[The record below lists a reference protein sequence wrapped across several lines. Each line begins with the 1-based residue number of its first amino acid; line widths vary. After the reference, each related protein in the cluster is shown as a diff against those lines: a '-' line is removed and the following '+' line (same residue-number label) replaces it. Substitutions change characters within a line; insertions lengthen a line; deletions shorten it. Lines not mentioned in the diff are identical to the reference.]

1 MPGMSLINW
10 IVIGVLALLAGVMA
24 NWVPRPQWLRNIHL
38 FIALGVLVAATAV
51 MNFVFQSEPD
61 ENTTA
66 IGTRELDE
74 EPRPAI
80 ATDTYVLRVSR
91 MVDTND
97 EDKIDLDTGCPGWG
111 DMWPRVGPPRC
122 GELGDVVVDEEG
134 IHTGDDKP
142 RLLLLGRE
150 SAGGHTS
157 CLAGLTDESARRVG
171 KLPLASLG
179 VGSEICVK
187 TDFENT
193 GLVRIKDIATDQNG
207 ELRELTI
214 SYQVWTKR

>member
-38 FIALGVLVAATAV
+38 FIALGVLVLATAAL
-51 MNFVFQSEPD
+51 NFVFQSEPD
-61 ENTTA
+61 GQAE
-66 IGTRELDE
+66 E
-74 EPRPAI
+74 EPRPTT

-111 DMWPRVGPPRC
+111 DMRPRIGPPRC
-122 GELGDVVVDEEG
+122 GELGDVVVDEDG
-134 IHTGDDKP
+134 IHAGDRRP
-142 RLLLLGRE
+142 RLLLLDRE
-150 SAGGHTS
+150 SAGGYTS

-179 VGSEICVK
+179 VGSEICVR

-207 ELRELTI
+207 ELHELTI